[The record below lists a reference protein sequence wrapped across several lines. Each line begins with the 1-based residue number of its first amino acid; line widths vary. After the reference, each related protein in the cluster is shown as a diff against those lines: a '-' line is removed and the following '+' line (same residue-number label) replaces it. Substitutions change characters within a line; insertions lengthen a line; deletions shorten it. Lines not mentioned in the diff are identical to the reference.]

1 MDAATKR
8 RDRFVT
14 IETCN
19 HNVLFTDVF
28 VPSYDNAG
36 VYVRN
41 MIVVVRPVL
50 TPRNPCTNVT

>member
-19 HNVLFTDVF
+19 HNVLFTVVF
-28 VPSYDNAG
+28 VPPYDNAG

-41 MIVVVRPVL
+41 MIVVVRPVQ
-50 TPRNPCTNVT
+50 V